1 MLIFNQSWN
10 WLEEF
15 VKSMRKTNNVIKIKD
30 FKVDK
35 GLPFD
40 QEYNFAYLDENTK
53 KMIRRAIIKA
63 LCIPGYQVPF
73 ASREMPMP
81 YGWGN
86 RWSPSYCE
94 LLNKKRHFKN
104 NRSGS

>member
-1 MLIFNQSWN
+1 
-10 WLEEF
+10 
-15 VKSMRKTNNVIKIKD
+15 MRKTNNVIKIKD

-63 LCIPGYQVPF
+63 LCIPGYQVPLPLEKCLCHMDGEQVE
-73 ASREMPMP
+73 SK
-81 YGWGN
+81 
-86 RWSPSYCE
+86 
-94 LLNKKRHFKN
+94 LLRAA
-104 NRSGS
+104 